1 VVTIIFRA
9 AGNGTELDFSHE
21 QLFDEKVR
29 DDHKRGWSGSLD
41 KLEKFLQQ

>member
-1 VVTIIFRA
+1 MGKETDLLFK
-9 AGNGTELDFSHE
+9 HE

-41 KLEKFLQQ
+41 KLGEFLER